1 MEAPLQTPEISTP
14 TQVTPPA
21 PVVEAPQPTA
31 PEATSSGFENGG
43 AFEGKTPISGKY
55 KMVDIFIM
63 ALWIVVPIY
72 GIVYYRK
79 AIKKLDEQPS
89 VDEFDNMSGDI
100 DEVKY
105 NLKKALGKK
114 YEIT

>member
-1 MEAPLQTPEISTP
+1 MEITPTPEVPQSIATP
-14 TQVTPPA
+14 EPVVAPAPA
-21 PVVEAPQPTA
+21 PVPAPV
-31 PEATSSGFENGG
+31 SNSFEDGG
-43 AFEGKTPISGKY
+43 AFEGKTTASAKF
-55 KMVDIFIM
+55 KMVDILIM

-72 GIVYYRK
+72 AITYYRK

-89 VDEFDNMSGDI
+89 VDELDNMSGDI

-114 YEIT
+114 YEST